1 MSLSLEEFVER
12 FGGIYEHSP
21 WIAEAAWVQQ
31 PGGGRANDLAM
42 RMAKIVDTATTEQQ
56 LALIRAHPDLAG
68 RLAVAG
74 ELTAESSAEQASAG
88 LDQCTEQEFKA
99 FQQLNAAYVD
109 KFDFPFVMAVRG
121 SNRTDILDA
130 FRRRLKNSYDE
141 EFKTALQEIHKIAQL
156 RLEQLQLEKN

>member
-21 WIAEAAWVQQ
+21 WIAEAAWAQQ
-31 PGGGRANDLAM
+31 PGGDRASDLAA